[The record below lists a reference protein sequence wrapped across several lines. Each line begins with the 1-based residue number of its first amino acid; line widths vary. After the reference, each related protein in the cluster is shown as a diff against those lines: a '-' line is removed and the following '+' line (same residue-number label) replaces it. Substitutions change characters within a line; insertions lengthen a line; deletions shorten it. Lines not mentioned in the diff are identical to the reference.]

1 MWVVVQEE
9 EAAGGRQLSQ
19 AGKRG
24 DEAGRRPPV
33 EYGVMQFALTRARLG
48 GRGVRVRERRR
59 RNAGEAAQGWR
70 QRRALADKPPQIPT
84 NYCWKTVIN
93 SIFITRA
100 SAPQPPQ
107 ERTPRRKAAT

>member
-33 EYGVMQFALTRARLG
+33 EYGVMQFALTRTRLG
-48 GRGVRVRERRR
+48 GWGVRE
-59 RNAGEAAQGWR
+59 GEAAAERGR
-70 QRRALADKPPQIPT
+70 SRPGVEAAEGTGRPAPSDSDKLLLE
-84 NYCWKTVIN
+84 NGNK
-93 SIFITRA
+93 
-100 SAPQPPQ
+100 
-107 ERTPRRKAAT
+107 